1 MKMNNLTV
9 KDELTLKAVVS
20 ILETTAE
27 DGKNYKTK
35 YDNFDAILSSG
46 YRVKQ

>member
-1 MKMNNLTV
+1 MNNLTI
-9 KDELTLKAVVS
+9 KDELTVKAVVS
-20 ILETTAE
+20 KMETTSE

-35 YDNFDAILSSG
+35 YDNFDAILLSG